1 MIIRIASTKFVLEW
15 ITESLASLYGI
26 EEVIYSGKTRYQRVD
41 ILRTRDFGVVL
52 LLDGFLQSSEE
63 DEFIYHELLVHP
75 AMIAHPRPRRVLI
88 VGGGEGATAREV
100 ERHADVEE
108 IQMVDLDGEL
118 IEIVKRYL
126 PWGRKGFEDPRL
138 RLVIEEGREYLS
150 KQPDGYY
157 DVIIMDVTDPSEES
171 LAIQLYTKEFYEL
184 AFRKLGNQGIIVTHA
199 APLLVK
205 DAIITSIQKT
215 MASVF
220 PRTCIYA
227 SYVKS
232 LEGMWSF
239 IVGSKGALPSDL
251 RGHEVNR
258 RLEERGVKGLKFYSG
273 EAHDAIFTLTKI
285 YLRNIKADGVIY
297 SDRMFSKEPRLDGTK
312 P

>member
-1 MIIRIASTKFVLEW
+1 MMIRITSTKFVLEW

-41 ILRTRDFGVVL
+41 ILRTRDFGLVL

-75 AMIAHPRPRRVLI
+75 AMIAHPKPRRVLI

-184 AFRKLGNQGIIVTHA
+184 AFRKLGNQGIIITHA

-205 DAIITSIQKT
+205 DMIITSIQKT

-285 YLRNIKADGVIY
+285 YLRNVKADGVIY
-297 SDRMFSKEPRLDGTK
+297 SDGMFSKEPRLDGTK

>member
-1 MIIRIASTKFVLEW
+1 
-15 ITESLASLYGI
+15 
-26 EEVIYSGKTRYQRVD
+26 
-41 ILRTRDFGVVL
+41 
-52 LLDGFLQSSEE
+52 
-63 DEFIYHELLVHP
+63 
-75 AMIAHPRPRRVLI
+75 
-88 VGGGEGATAREV
+88 
-100 ERHADVEE
+100 
-108 IQMVDLDGEL
+108 L

-285 YLRNIKADGVIY
+285 YLRNVKADGVIY
-297 SDRMFSKEPRLDGTK
+297 SDGMFSKEPRLDGTK